1 MADATIITAK
11 LDDKELKKSIK
22 DIADT
27 IETKI
32 TNDLK
37 QKFDSAFSSMTQA
50 LNTFSSQGKQTAR
63 DIKDAFTQMG
73 MTFNQFAKA
82 MQKAAAAASGAGG
95 GSGRKSKYNPYA
107 GADATLGELEASK
120 RKLEE
125 LRKSFVANGASA
137 QRLSNVI
144 GTIKTR
150 IKEAKTAAPKSV
162 QEVLGMN
169 ENSLSAIEAKMK
181 AIRNT
186 IKSLDYR
193 TQGADIDKLSA
204 KYSELSKRQTKL
216 LSRYALIE
224 QGNKSLA
231 RSFQYLR
238 NRILYVFTFSAIGGF
253 IKQLYQVRGE
263 YEMLERSIGILIGN
277 MERGTQI
284 FNELNEM
291 ALKSPF
297 TLIELGTAAKQ
308 LTAYNFAADE
318 VVDMTRRLA
327 DIGAA
332 LGVPMERLV
341 YNLGQIR
348 AQTVLNAR
356 DARDFANAGF
366 AIVPMLAKMYT
377 EQKRFGDEVVTTA
390 KVYDM
395 MSKKQVAY
403 ADVLAVIKKQT
414 DEGGKFF
421 DFQARQADVL
431 KVQLANL
438 TLAWNNML
446 NDMGKSTDVAA
457 PIKFLKSLLLNWRQI
472 IRVIGTAVAAWGAY
486 KSAAMLV
493 ALAHKAMALGQFV
506 ASVGQLVTGLGNARK
521 AQLAL
526 NIAMRANP
534 IGLLLSL
541 IASLVAYFGLFN
553 DSAKEATLEV
563 EAFGESG
570 AKSIRKLQSFEK
582 ILKATNGVG
591 SLYTKTIQELNQV
604 LSEHGIEMVKESD
617 NLDVINEKR
626 KLAIE
631 LIEKQAAAQNYANKI
646 SAADERY
653 STQMAEAQQSLEE
666 AFGKV
671 TGKDAKI
678 IKENASVLAAIVND
692 AAQQYSNL
700 IADGT
705 EKSWN
710 KFTDIVQERIERVV
724 GKEVASHDWGIF
736 DFYGTFNNQ
745 LSGKQNQIAY
755 YSPFAQYYADIQ
767 KVTQEYKKLTDDAE
781 KYRQKAEEI
790 ANSGRSLEDQARAYR
805 NELEAGVESAMDLY
819 NKIYNAIKLAK
830 ENSHNAI
837 TFDLKLVADNP
848 PAWMKNI
855 DIPELKRLATY
866 FTSLA
871 QTGNGKRVYNVN
883 GEILTQEQV
892 ARRGLEYASAAYKKE
907 EEANR
912 KAMEKPTKTRSGRGG
927 AKKEVDEFTKA
938 VETEIRTLNEAQKL
952 YKDYLK
958 MGLSSTEALEEAT
971 AEFGITLDNTN
982 QKLQKFGAKGLLVG
996 DVVNMDNN
1004 GLLAYYQQLGQ
1015 VAANLKKEKAV
1026 DELAKVSAETRKTIR
1041 EASSQTLVESI
1052 NNELGKVK
1060 EEYELALDLDANP
1073 ELAFAF
1079 QDIFKETIDN
1089 LPQTF
1094 GEALARATSIAESK
1108 LQGLGISGLGGAN
1121 LLGADLKALAKQAN
1135 VDPNSEPIQALIK
1148 QQETFRD
1155 IYKKNLLDTEKDL
1168 DDLVKKYGGY
1178 AARMAEIEADR
1189 MERLKRLNNAYSESQ
1204 RGTAEYANH
1213 LQAIENAYAKDS
1225 DMAKWDFFKNS
1236 DDYITMFEDLG
1247 SVSTS
1252 ALRSMRDKLRDMR
1265 DSLKNL
1271 DPTQLKEI
1279 VKALEKL
1286 DEETIQRNPFEKLGK
1301 TIKGGIQALRNRNK
1315 IQDTATERQNSVTAQ
1330 EKFLTE
1336 LQIKR
1341 KKASE
1346 QGNQEQVD
1354 ALDVQISGE
1363 EEILEL
1369 RKKRAQEAKKEADA
1383 NKEQISNFKKAL
1395 SALSTKFGNFANAVV
1410 DIRDTLAGVG
1420 VDLGD
1425 NLNAAID
1432 GIAQTNQGFSD
1443 LVSSVLSLNPFGV
1456 VASGVKMLV
1465 GVGKTFA
1472 GFFGGNMKD
1481 YYTGMKEQVDRL
1493 NAILDK
1499 AVDYQLKKLGELS
1512 GPQAVKEYE
1521 NLAKLNK
1528 MSEESYRDLARAG
1541 GRSGSS
1547 WGSHSYAHR
1556 TNERLAN
1563 DWARLS
1569 AIVGTTVDEVQDF
1582 YRLDYK
1588 QLQDIIT
1595 YAPDAW
1601 GKLSDEIREPLEKVA
1616 EAGEKAVEYAD
1627 KFREA
1632 ITSISFS
1639 NLESNFESMLNDWAG
1654 DSKNLLDDFDKNAK
1668 QAIVRSI
1675 MKDYSSKA
1683 LENWLDRLSQRMAD
1697 GSMSDAEYRDAQ
1709 KEYNDIVTNSTRLLQ
1724 ERARAAGLNLNA
1736 EKELSALQQ
1745 GIQGITENTAG
1756 AIEAYLNSVSQQVYY
1771 HSDVLTQ
1778 MRDMMAGYDFEL
1790 QNGIM
1795 SQMLLQLQQS
1805 YQVQMAI
1812 QNILV
1817 GWSNPSGQAVR
1828 VEMI

>member
-50 LNTFSSQGKQTAR
+50 LNTFSSQGKHTAR

-73 MTFNQFAKA
+73 VTFNQFAKA
-82 MQKAAAAASGAGG
+82 MQKAAAAAGGAGG
-95 GSGRKSKYNPYA
+95 GSGRKSKYSPNTAP
-107 GADATLGELEASK
+107 DALLGELEAAK
-120 RKLEE
+120 RELEE
-125 LRKSFVANGASA
+125 FRKKEIAASA
-137 QRLSNVI
+137 QAKNLTNQI
-144 GTIKTR
+144 EQLKQR
-150 IKEAKTAAPKSV
+150 IKETKTASPKSIG
-162 QEVLGMN
+162 EVLGMD
-169 ENSLSAIEAKMK
+169 EKSLSAIEAKMK

-193 TQGADIDKLSA
+193 TQRADIDKLST
-204 KYSELSKRQTKL
+204 KYAQLSKQQTKL
-216 LSRYALIE
+216 LGRYALIE

-231 RSFQYLR
+231 RSFQYLH

-253 IKQLYQVRGE
+253 VKQLYQVRGE
-263 YEMLERSIGILIGN
+263 YEMLERSIGILIGS
-277 MERGTQI
+277 MERGTQV

-366 AIVPMLAKMYT
+366 AIVPMLAKLYT
-377 EQKRFGDEVVTTA
+377 EQKRFGEQVVTTA
-390 KVYDM
+390 QVYDM

-403 ADVLAVIKKQT
+403 SDVLAVIKKQT

-446 NDMGKSTDVAA
+446 NDMGKSTDLAA
-457 PIKFLKSLLLNWRQI
+457 PIQFLKTLLRNWREVV
-472 IRVIGTAVAAWGAY
+472 RVISTAATVWGVYKASAIAVA
-486 KSAAMLV
+486 V
-493 ALAHKAMALGQFV
+493 AHKAMVLWAFI
-506 ASVGQLVTGLGNARK
+506 
-521 AQLAL
+521 AQIRRLIAGIQTATQAQRLWNLA
-526 NIAMRANP
+526 MKENP
-534 IGLLLSL
+534 IGLLLGL
-541 IASLVAYFGLFN
+541 IASLVAYFGLF
-553 DSAKEATLEV
+553 SSSTEKATIDIET
-563 EAFGESG
+563 FGEAG
-570 AKSIRKLQSFEK
+570 AKSIRKLEDFGK
-582 ILKATNGVG
+582 IIKATNGTG
-591 SLYTKTIQELNQV
+591 SLYKKTIQELNQV

-626 KLAIE
+626 QQAIQ
-631 LIEKQAAAQNYANKI
+631 LIKEEAYQRAYANRLAAAEEKFNEGVSEQQTSVREMLEKTLTWGGRNITNYA
-646 SAADERY
+646 R
-653 STQMAEAQQSLEE
+653 
-666 AFGKV
+666 
-671 TGKDAKI
+671 
-678 IKENASVLAAIVND
+678 ENAGVYSQLILDTFQEYSSQLATTSEKEFDKAWSRFI
-692 AAQQYSNL
+692 AAANKKIQEENPQMPHLITWDFYS
-700 IADGT
+700 GFFGG
-705 EKSWN
+705 N
-710 KFTDIVQERIERVV
+710 KNFINEIKDDLKTLAQERGQAIR
-724 GKEVASHDWGIF
+724 
-736 DFYGTFNNQ
+736 
-745 LSGKQNQIAY
+745 
-755 YSPFAQYYADIQ
+755 
-767 KVTQEYKKLTDDAE
+767 DAE
-781 KYRQKAEEI
+781 KLREIGEKNVKNYDFLTNKQKA
-790 ANSGRSLEDQARAYR
+790 YR
-805 NELEAGVESAMDLY
+805 RELEAGTESATDLY

-830 ENSHNAI
+830 ENSHNTI
-837 TFDLKLVADNP
+837 TFDLKLAAEKP
-848 PAWMKNI
+848 PKWMEKM
-855 DIPELKRLATY
+855 DLLKLRELALNFAALAK
-866 FTSLA
+866 S
-871 QTGNGKRVYNVN
+871 G
-883 GEILTQEQV
+883 
-892 ARRGLEYASAAYKKE
+892 ARIVGHENDANYASMRAIQYASMFSKKT

-912 KAMEKPTKTRSGRGG
+912 KAMEKPTRTSGRRGG
-927 AKKEVDEFTKA
+927 AKKKEVDEFTKA

-971 AEFGITLDNTN
+971 TEFGITLDNTN
-982 QKLQKFGAKGLLVG
+982 KKLQKFGAKGLLVG

-1041 EASSQTLVESI
+1041 ETNSEALVDSI

-1079 QDIFKETIDN
+1079 QDIFKEAIDN

-1094 GEALARATSIAESK
+1094 GDALARATSIAESK

-1135 VDPNSEPIQALIK
+1135 VDPNSKPIQALIK

-1189 MERLKRLNNAYSESQ
+1189 MERLKRLNNAYNESQ
-1204 RGTAEYANH
+1204 RGTAEYANK
-1213 LQAIENAYAKDS
+1213 LQAIEQSFAKEKDL
-1225 DMAKWDFFKNS
+1225 AEWDFFKNS

-1286 DEETIQRNPFEKLGK
+1286 DEGTIQRNPFEKLGK
-1301 TIKGGIQALRNRNK
+1301 TIKEGIQALRNRNK

-1354 ALDVQISGE
+1354 ALDVQISEE
-1363 EEILEL
+1363 EEILEI

-1383 NKEQISNFKKAL
+1383 NKQQISNFKKNL
-1395 SALSTKFGNFANAVV
+1395 SALSTKFSNAANAVV
-1410 DIRDTLAGVG
+1410 DIRDTLANVG

-1432 GIAQTNQGFSD
+1432 GIAQTSQGFSD
-1443 LVSSVLSLNPFGV
+1443 LVSSVLSLNPFGA
-1456 VASGVKMLV
+1456 VAGGVKMLV

-1556 TNERLAN
+1556 TNKRLAN

-1569 AIVGTTVDEVQDF
+1569 DIVGTTVDEVQDF

-1601 GKLSDEIREPLEKVA
+1601 AKLSDEIREPLEKVA
-1616 EAGEKAVEYAD
+1616 ETGEKAVEYAD
-1627 KFREA
+1627 KFRES

-1639 NLESNFESMLNDWAG
+1639 SLECNFESMLNDWAG